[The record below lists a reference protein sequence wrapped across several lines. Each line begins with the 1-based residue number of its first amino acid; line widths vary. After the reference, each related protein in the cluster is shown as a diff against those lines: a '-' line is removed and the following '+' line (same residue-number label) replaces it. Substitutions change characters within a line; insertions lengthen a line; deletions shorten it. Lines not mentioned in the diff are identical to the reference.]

1 MADVMKQRLAAGP
14 AAPPLG
20 DGDRSGV
27 KHTAIGVGY
36 RYPHDFEG
44 ADVDQQYLPD
54 LLQGQGRRYYFP
66 SDQGA
71 ERRMGEFMEARRDR
85 RAAGKPKRVPQPGG
99 DPMAGM
105 GDGMKAH
112 TEARKKLAETQKRDA
127 AE

>member
-1 MADVMKQRLAAGP
+1 MEDVMKHGSQPVPQHLRSATGRQRRDT
-14 AAPPLG
+14 G
-20 DGDRSGV
+20 DG
-27 KHTAIGVGY
+27 AGY
-36 RYPHDFEG
+36 LYPHDFED

-71 ERRMGEFMEARRDR
+71 ERRMGEFMEARRAR
-85 RAAGKPKRVPQPGG
+85 RAEGRPKRVPQPGG

-127 AE
+127 NAE